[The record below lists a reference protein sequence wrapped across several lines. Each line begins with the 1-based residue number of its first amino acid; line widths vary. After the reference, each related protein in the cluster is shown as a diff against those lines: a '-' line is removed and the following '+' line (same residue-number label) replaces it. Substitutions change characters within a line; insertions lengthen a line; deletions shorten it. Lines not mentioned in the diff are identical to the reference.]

1 MEENKDART
10 TFETKNPATNEVEQT
25 YHPLSDEQIKQI
37 VEEAHEAFGQWKQ
50 TSFCQRACLLNKVAS
65 LMREQKDKLARLCSK
80 EMGKLLKEGIGE
92 VELCASICEY
102 YAKNGEKFL
111 QDKPLETE
119 HGKAFISYEPIG
131 VILSIQ
137 PWNFPFYQIIRAAA
151 PHIMAG
157 NTFLLKHS
165 HNVPQC
171 ALAME
176 EIFRD
181 AGFPKGVYTN
191 LFLGEGQAASLIAN
205 RYVRGVTFTGSEA
218 AGSKVAQ
225 SASQWAKK
233 CVLELGGSDPLIIL
247 DDVDNL
253 DEVLE
258 IAVKERLSN
267 AGQVCTSP
275 KRFIV
280 MQSVANECIEKVK
293 GIIEKIKVGDP
304 LDDDTELGP
313 LVNEDARDKVL
324 SQIEKSVSNGTR
336 IIYGGK
342 KLDRQGAYM
351 EPTVI
356 THIMPGTVAYQEE
369 IFGPVVSIFPVDN
382 EEEAIKLANDTAYGL
397 GATIFTQDEE
407 RGVRVARQIESGMV
421 FINHVTTSAPE
432 LPFGGIKNSGYGREL
447 SKEGIKEF
455 VNKKLIRISSM
466 DADY

>member
-10 TFETKNPATNEVEQT
+10 TFETKDPTTNKVEKT
-25 YHPLSDEQIKQI
+25 YQPFSDEKIKEI
-37 VEEAHEAFGQWKQ
+37 VEKAHEAFGQWKQ
-50 TSFCQRACLLNKVAS
+50 TPFCERACLLNKVAS
-65 LMREQKDKLARLCSK
+65 LMRERKDKLAGLCSK
-80 EMGKLLKEGIGE
+80 EMGKILKEGIEE

-111 QDKPLETE
+111 QDQPLETE
-119 HGKAFISYEPIG
+119 HGKAFISFEPIG

-181 AGFPKGVYTN
+181 TGFPQGVYTN
-191 LFLGEGQAASLIAN
+191 VFLGEGQADSLIAN
-205 RYVRGVTFTGSEA
+205 RHIRGVTFTGSEA

-247 DDVDNL
+247 DDANL

-275 KRFIV
+275 KRLIV
-280 MQSVANECIEKVK
+280 MQSVANECIQKVK
-293 GIIEKIKVGDP
+293 EIVEKIKVGDP
-304 LDDDTELGP
+304 LDDNTELGP
-313 LVNEDARDKVL
+313 LVNEKARDKIL
-324 SQIEKSVSNGTR
+324 GQIEKSVSNGTR
-336 IIYGGK
+336 VITGGN
-342 KLDRQGAYM
+342 KLDRPGAYM
-351 EPTVI
+351 EPTVL
-356 THIMPGTVAYQEE
+356 THIMPATVAYQEE
-369 IFGPVVSIFPVDN
+369 IFGPVVCIFPVNN

-397 GATIFTQDEE
+397 GATVFTHDEE
-407 RGVRVARQIESGMV
+407 RGIRVARQIESGMV

-447 SKEGIKEF
+447 SEEGIKEF
-455 VNKKLIRISSM
+455 VNKKLIRVSST
-466 DADY
+466 DAAY